1 MLKKVIFT
9 TFAIMF
15 LVAGVAFSLSDEEVT
30 LCFSS
35 NRLDEYQS
43 QHGDEAYQEML
54 EKCENYLGDLQSQY
68 EEDIERTESEKQS
81 LANQIATLE
90 NRMNQLDQQIQQSE
104 VRIRNLGL
112 EIQDTQQSISR
123 MNSRIEESQDKLA
136 EMLKVVNREDKK
148 STLEILV
155 EEGDLSGFF
164 NHITSMETLSNES
177 QSILNEIRDVRN
189 SLESEEERLAREREE
204 AQRAA
209 ERQALQKAE
218 SEAARQEHAQL
229 YDLTEQ
235 EYQEQM
241 QQKEF
246 IEERAQEIMDRRLA
260 LVGLPDSEVP
270 SFGEALEVAR
280 WVEELT
286 GIRPAFLLAIITQES
301 ALGRNVGE
309 CYLTDASSGAGQ
321 RINGGGYVGNLMA
334 TPPQSSRNDPEKFL
348 KITDML
354 GLDPYRTPVSCPFQ
368 TGYGGAMGPAQFI
381 PTTWWNQR
389 EDIKAKLGQEPNPW
403 RLQDSFLA
411 SATYLSNLGGNYN
424 ERTAALRYYA
434 GGNWNDPR
442 HSFYGD
448 QVVRRVNCL
457 QTFIDH
463 DTMSPECSSLVF
475 IPE

>member
-1 MLKKVIFT
+1 MKKIVLLITAVMIVF
-9 TFAIMF
+9 I
-15 LVAGVAFSLSDEEVT
+15 AGEAFSLSDQEVE

-35 NRLDEYQS
+35 NRLDQYQENN
-43 QHGDEAYQEML
+43 GDEAYQEML
-54 EKCENYLGDLQSQY
+54 ERCENYLEDLQSQY
-68 EEDIERTESEKQS
+68 EEDIERTEQEKQN

-90 NRMNQLDQQIQQSE
+90 NRMSQLDRQIQQSE
-104 VRIRNLGL
+104 MRIRNLGL
-112 EIQDTQQSISR
+112 EIQDTQESIRR
-123 MNSRIEESQDKLA
+123 MNGRISESQDQLA
-136 EMLKVVNREDKK
+136 EMLKIVNREDKK
-148 STLEILV
+148 SLLEILI
-155 EEGDLSGFF
+155 EEDDLSGFF
-164 NHITSMETLSNES
+164 NQIKSIEILSTES
-177 QSILNEIRDVRN
+177 KSILDEIRSVRN

-218 SEAARQEHAQL
+218 SEAARQEHAHL
-229 YDLTEQ
+229 YNMTEE
-235 EYQEQM
+235 EYQ
-241 QQKEF
+241 QQLQEKEF

-270 SFGEALEVAR
+270 SFREALEVAR

-309 CYLTDASSGAGQ
+309 CYLTDASSGAGR

-334 TPPQSSRNDPEKFL
+334 TPPQSRRNDPEKFL
-348 KITDML
+348 KITDIL
-354 GLDPYRTPVSCPFQ
+354 GLDPYSTPVSCPFQ
-368 TGYGGAMGPAQFI
+368 IGYGGAMGPAQFI

-389 EDIKAKLGQEPNPW
+389 EDIKSKLGREPNPW
-403 RLQDSFLA
+403 KLQDSFLA
-411 SATYLSNLGGNYN
+411 SATYLSNLGGNHN

-448 QVVRRVNCL
+448 QVVRRIDCL

-463 DTMSPECSSLVF
+463 DTMSPECSNLVF